1 MKGARHPLFI
11 NIQAHFH
18 QEFYVE
24 LAEAL
29 TLDYW
34 TKDWTKS
41 FYLKLD
47 FLNCNTL
54 QALINAWLPY
64 TDISALQTQHLLT
77 KYTCTHLTS
86 RHPHTLALNSIS
98 LYTLATYGTH
108 FTFLYNF
115 THLSLG
121 ALWYSL
127 TSLHN
132 SLSHLITSIYTRC
145 MLVRK
150 PTWSF

>member
-34 TKDWTKS
+34 TQDWTKS

-54 QALINAWLPY
+54 QALML
-64 TDISALQTQHLLT
+64 DS
-77 KYTCTHLTS
+77 
-86 RHPHTLALNSIS
+86 HTLTLVHCKHNTYSPN
-98 LYTLATYGTH
+98 TLAH
-108 FTFLYNF
+108 
-115 THLSLG
+115 
-121 ALWYSL
+121 
-127 TSLHN
+127 TSLLDTHT
-132 SLSHLITSIYTRC
+132 H
-145 MLVRK
+145 
-150 PTWSF
+150 